1 MLAYSTTYLS
11 TLPVL
16 PLVQILHCSQY
27 APQYCIKSHVCTSHI
42 SLQELL
48 TTVAEWQWYF
58 IISLGVGAT

>member
-16 PLVQILHCSQY
+16 PLLQILHCSQY
-27 APQYCIKSHVCTSHI
+27 APQYCIKSHAWTSHI

-48 TTVAEWQWYF
+48 TTVANSNG
-58 IISLGVGAT
+58 IL

>member
-16 PLVQILHCSQY
+16 PLLQILHCSQY
-27 APQYCIKSHVCTSHI
+27 APQYCIIDYSHACTSHI

-48 TTVAEWQWYF
+48 TTVAE
-58 IISLGVGAT
+58 

>member
-27 APQYCIKSHVCTSHI
+27 APQYCIKSHVCRVSGFSGMEWWI
-42 SLQELL
+42 G
-48 TTVAEWQWYF
+48 TVEWNGGLEWWN
-58 IISLGVGAT
+58 GMD

>member
-16 PLVQILHCSQY
+16 PLVQILQY

-48 TTVAEWQWYF
+48 TTVAE
-58 IISLGVGAT
+58 

>member
-16 PLVQILHCSQY
+16 PLLQILHCLQY
-27 APQYCIKSHVCTSHI
+27 APQYCIKSHACTSHI

-48 TTVAEWQWYF
+48 TTVAE
-58 IISLGVGAT
+58 